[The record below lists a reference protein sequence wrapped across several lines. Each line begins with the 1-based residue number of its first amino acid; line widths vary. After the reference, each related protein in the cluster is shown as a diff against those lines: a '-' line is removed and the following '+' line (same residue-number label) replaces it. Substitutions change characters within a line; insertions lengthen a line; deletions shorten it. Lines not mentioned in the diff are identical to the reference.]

1 MKTGIKVLIFIGAIV
16 LIIVAL
22 FVGTN
27 IWLNWVWFGKLG
39 FLNVFVKIL
48 WTKIGL
54 WWGFFAI
61 FSIFAGLNVFRA
73 FKRGNIQT
81 IKIQQ
86 AGVPIEMNRKVGMI
100 VASVVLLI
108 MGLIMARNGSSKWDL
123 VLKLLNRASFDLKDP
138 VFGRDVS
145 FFVFNLPVYNFLKSW
160 SLGTVILTF
169 IVVGLLY
176 LISGQITF
184 ANNKLTASDQS
195 KKHLITLL
203 FLITIII
210 AWGYLLK
217 VFMILYSRKGIIYGA
232 GFTDVRVA
240 RPGYYI
246 MIAISLFAATLTLIG
261 IKKRSFK
268 QPLIAFGLLIGLAIV
283 VTGIVPGI
291 VQQIS
296 VKPNELVR
304 ELPYIENNINFT
316 RRGYNLD
323 IIEREQFPVKDSLTS
338 EDFTSAGGVA
348 KNIRLWDHRPL
359 KSTFSQIQE
368 FRLYYDFYDV
378 DVDRYHFGDEYRQV
392 MLSAREINYNEL
404 PPEAQRWVNQKL
416 VYTHGYGFVM
426 TPVNEIG
433 EEGLPVLIV
442 KDIPPKVSVPLK
454 IDRPEIYYGEET
466 IPYVIVNTDQPEF
479 DYPKGDAN
487 EYTKYQGMGGIP
499 IKNGL
504 RKLWLAIR
512 LRSLEIIFTGSLS
525 PESRVMIHRSIQERV
540 PKIAPFLKYDPNPY
554 LVVHDGKLFWLLDA
568 YTTTDRFPYS
578 NPYKDG
584 YNYIRNSIKVTV
596 DAYTG
601 DVNYYTIDP
610 DDPLIKTYSNIFPGM
625 FKDISEM
632 PEELRNH
639 IRYPLYIFS
648 VQADLYST
656 YHMTDPQVFYNKE
669 DKWTIPKEI
678 YGQEQ
683 TDMIPYYTIIKF
695 PNGHNNEEFV
705 LILPF
710 TPTNKNNMLAW
721 MAAMCDPENYGRIIE
736 YKFPKEKLLYGPLQI
751 ESRIDQN
758 SEISQLFTLWGQKG
772 SSVIRGNLLVIPVK
786 DSLIYVEPIYLRAEQ
801 SELPEMKRV
810 IVGYQDRI
818 GIGLTLDEALYK
830 VFGTRGPVSAELAAA
845 EEAGVVTPVAA
856 FKVDDLIRKANDYFT
871 EAQNRLKQ
879 GDFAGYGEYV
889 DELKKVL
896 SQLEAET
903 SK

>member
-1 MKTGIKVLIFIGAIV
+1 MKTGIKVLVFIGAIV

-27 IWLNWVWFGKLG
+27 IWLNFVWFGKLG

-61 FSIFAGLNVFRA
+61 FCIFAGLNVFRA

-86 AGVPIEMNRKVGMI
+86 AGVPIEMNRKVSII

-108 MGLIMARNGSSKWDL
+108 MGLIMARYGSSKWDL

-176 LISGQITF
+176 LISGQITVV
-184 ANNKLTASDQS
+184 NNKFTASDQS

-203 FLITIII
+203 FLVTLIF
-210 AWGYLLK
+210 AWNYLLK

-232 GFTDVRVA
+232 GFTDVKVA

-246 MIAISLFAATLTLIG
+246 MIAVSLLAAVLTFIG

-268 QPLIAFGLLIGLAIV
+268 QPLIAYGLLIGLAIV
-283 VTGIVPGI
+283 ITGIVPGI

-296 VKPNELVR
+296 VKPNELVK
-304 ELPYIENNINFT
+304 ELPFIENNINFT

-323 IIEREQFPVKDSLTS
+323 IIEREQFPVNDSLS
-338 EDFTSAGGVA
+338 AEDFSPEKGIV

-359 KSTFSQIQE
+359 KLTFSQIQE

-433 EEGLPVLIV
+433 EEGLPVLLAM
-442 KDIPPKVSVPLK
+442 DIPPKISVPLK
-454 IDRPEIYYGEET
+454 MDRPEIYYGEET

-487 EYTKYQGMGGIP
+487 EYTKYQGTGGIP

-504 RKLWLAIR
+504 RKLWLTIR
-512 LRSLEIIFTGSLS
+512 LRSLEIIFTGSLN

-578 NPYKDG
+578 SPYKDG

-610 DDPLIKTYSNIFPGM
+610 NDPLIKTYSNIFPGM

-632 PEELRNH
+632 PDGLLAH
-639 IRYPLYIFS
+639 VRYPMYIFS
-648 VQADLYST
+648 VQAELYST

-669 DKWTIPKEI
+669 DKWTTPREI
-678 YGQEQ
+678 YEQ
-683 TDMIPYYTIIKF
+683 SETDMIPYYTIIKF
-695 PNGHNNEEFV
+695 PDDVQNEEFV
-705 LILPF
+705 LIIPF

-721 MAAMCDPENYGRIIE
+721 MAAMCDPESYGRIVE

-818 GIGLTLDEALYK
+818 GIGLTLEEALYK
-830 VFGTRGPVSAELAAA
+830 VFGTRTPESAEFAAA
-845 EEAGVVTPVAA
+845 EEPGGVTPLAV
-856 FKVDDLIRKANDYFT
+856 FRVDDLIHKANNYFA